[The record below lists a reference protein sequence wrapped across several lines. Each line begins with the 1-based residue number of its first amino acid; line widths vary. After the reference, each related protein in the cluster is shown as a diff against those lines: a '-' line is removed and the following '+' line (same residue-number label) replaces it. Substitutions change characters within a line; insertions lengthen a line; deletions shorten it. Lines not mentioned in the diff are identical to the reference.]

1 MANPSPEKSEHRTIY
16 RIIAVGLFVSKD
28 GKFLLGKKDPKGGG
42 VYPDCWHI
50 PGGGVDE
57 EKNETLLEAL
67 EREMR
72 EEVGIEVANGAVKLL
87 DDSGTG
93 GSEKTLDS
101 GEVVWC
107 EMKFNVFEIELDE
120 YADEI
125 TVNPG
130 DDIVETLWAEKDKLK
145 DLQLT
150 PPSIELFNKL
160 GYLD

>member
-1 MANPSPEKSEHRTIY
+1 
-16 RIIAVGLFVSKD
+16 
-28 GKFLLGKKDPKGGG
+28 
-42 VYPDCWHI
+42 
-50 PGGGVDE
+50 
-57 EKNETLLEAL
+57 
-67 EREMR
+67 
-72 EEVGIEVANGAVKLL
+72 
-87 DDSGTG
+87 
-93 GSEKTLDS
+93 
-101 GEVVWC
+101 
-107 EMKFNVFEIELDE
+107 MKFNVFEIELDE

>member
-1 MANPSPEKSEHRTIY
+1 MSVERVSPCVARRDVRVFHADLPNPIAQASARDVY
-16 RIIAVGLFVSKD
+16 CFQQFFLIIA
-28 GKFLLGKKDPKGGG
+28 
-42 VYPDCWHI
+42 
-50 PGGGVDE
+50 GGGVDE

-87 DDSGTG
+87 DDSGKG

>member
-1 MANPSPEKSEHRTIY
+1 
-16 RIIAVGLFVSKD
+16 
-28 GKFLLGKKDPKGGG
+28 
-42 VYPDCWHI
+42 
-50 PGGGVDE
+50 
-57 EKNETLLEAL
+57 
-67 EREMR
+67 MR

-87 DDSGTG
+87 DDSGKG

>member
-1 MANPSPEKSEHRTIY
+1 MTNPSPEKPKLRTIY
-16 RIIAVGLFVSKD
+16 RNIAVGLFVSKD
-28 GKFLLGKKDPKGGG
+28 GKILLGKKDPEGGG

-72 EEVGIEVANGAVKLL
+72 EEVGIEVADGDVKFL
-87 DDSGTG
+87 DDSGKG
-93 GSEKTLDS
+93 GSKKTLES

-107 EMKFNVFEIELDE
+107 EMKFNVFEIGIDVN
-120 YADEI
+120 ADEI
-125 TVNPG
+125 TVIPG

-150 PPSIELFNKL
+150 PPSIELFSKL